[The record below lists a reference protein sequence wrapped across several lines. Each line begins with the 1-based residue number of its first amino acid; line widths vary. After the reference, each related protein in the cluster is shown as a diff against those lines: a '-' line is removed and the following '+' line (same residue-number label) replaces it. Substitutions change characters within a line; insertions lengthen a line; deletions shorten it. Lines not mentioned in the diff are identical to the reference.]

1 MTHSSLLMK
10 IMQIAE
16 EKQRECSVSFCAVD
30 FFYLAI
36 RRVIEHPEEL
46 EGVTYDTAE
55 YESLKKLLENGDAY
69 VTEETILTK
78 VQNKELTEKDEA
90 EARNLRRWLLV
101 SARDS
106 VTVWKKISDDYL
118 ADKPVMQPLVNN
130 KMPADAKS
138 KEGSKEEQKEVEKE
152 PATKKEEKKDPQ
164 TIKELVEM
172 TVNLRSD
179 LLNEVLGQ
187 TYAVNKLVDGFFTG
201 ELNAETNT
209 KRKGTR
215 SSFLFLGS
223 PGVGKTFLAETFSN
237 SLGRPFLRLDM
248 SGYSGGNTGVEQLTG
263 IPENYMGSREGE
275 LTEFVRKNPKSIV
288 LFDEIEKANSKVI
301 LLFLQMLDA
310 GVVVDTKTKKPVN
323 FKDVIV
329 IFTTNAGKQLYTS
342 TDYGRLSS
350 VPMPVITDAL
360 KKDINPATG
369 EPFFPEAIVSRLG
382 TGSII
387 LFDNLAAADLI
398 KIAGRELERNMQSI
412 ETKYEQTI
420 QMDARMDATILY
432 SLGGNADARNAVA
445 YSKKFLSSEYFELLR
460 LVGASKGMEALN
472 TLKKIKFKVDLDG
485 ASKEIASLYDN
496 PEEMEM
502 VVFADSSYK
511 FLEENNESG
520 CTVKH
525 FDTLE
530 AFESSV
536 RKGDPAVVI
545 IDYSHNSDTRKK
557 TLSVDDVM
565 SEGRKAFETVIKDC
579 ADAKIYVIEDPNKK
593 LNEEEKM
600 AIMDKG
606 ASDYIVIPND
616 DKEAAAGAIN
626 SIYEKVCQQRALESL
641 ALKHLVL
648 SFDTRQSISKDAKTA
663 EITVYDLRLTQ
674 AVESEDRKSILSAEN
689 KPNKHWED
697 IVVSKDIKEELE
709 YYIDYLKN
717 PKEFLSKGASIPKG
731 ILMYG
736 PPGTGKT
743 SLAKVVA
750 TESGVVF
757 LEIGADQFV
766 SKWVGE
772 GAERVHEMFATARK
786 YAPAILFIDE
796 IDAIGAR
803 RDGSGAEGGSAQSTH
818 QILNALLTEMDGFKT
833 SSKKPVFVMAASNL
847 GGNNG
852 NTGALDAALV
862 RRFDRAINIDL
873 PDKEGRIKILNIL
886 RSKNEKMMQVSD
898 ELIENLAIRSLG
910 MSPANMEGAFET
922 AIRDA
927 IRSGTIVDDKML
939 DNAFEKYNSG
949 DEKHWDPSELERT
962 ARHEAGHAF
971 VCNYFGEKPSYLTIV
986 ARDNHGGYML
996 HGGNENKGSYLKADL
1011 LHRICTSLGGRA
1023 AELVYYGEEEG
1034 LSTGPS
1040 GDLENATNIARS
1052 MIGRYGMFGD
1062 VGLGVVRGSSAS
1074 PEQSAKMEECINQI
1088 LSEQLDEA
1096 VRIIS
1101 ENKDKIDKLVAALM
1115 EKQHL
1120 SEDQIQEAL
1129 K

>member
-1 MTHSSLLMK
+1 MAHSSLLVR

-16 EKQRECSVSFCAVD
+16 DKQRECNVSFCAVD
-30 FFYLAI
+30 FYFLAI
-36 RRVIEHPEEL
+36 RSVVEHPELL
-46 EGVTYDTAE
+46 EGVSYDTGE
-55 YESLKKLLENGDAY
+55 YEALKKAFEGGSY

-78 VQNKELTEKDEA
+78 VNHTGFTQEDEA

-101 SARDS
+101 SSRDS
-106 VTVWKKISDDYL
+106 RAVWNKIADDYL
-118 ADKPVMQPLVNN
+118 ANKPVMQPLTEN
-130 KMPADAKS
+130 KVSADLP
-138 KEGSKEEQKEVEKE
+138 EKE
-152 PATKKEEKKDPQ
+152 DIREKKKEETAAEPKKAEKKETQ
-164 TIKELVEM
+164 TIKDLVEM
-172 TVNLRSD
+172 TVKLRAD
-179 LLNEVLGQ
+179 LLTDVLGQ

-201 ELNAETNT
+201 ELNAETNE

-223 PGVGKTFLAETFSN
+223 PGVGKTFLAETFAN

-248 SGYSGGNTGVEQLTG
+248 SGYSNESAGVDQLTG
-263 IPENYMGSREGE
+263 IPENYHGSREGE
-275 LTEFVRKNPKSIV
+275 LTEFVRKNPKSVV
-288 LFDEIEKANSKVI
+288 LFDEIEKANTKVI

-310 GVVVDTKTKKPVN
+310 GVVVDTKTKKPVQ

-329 IFTTNAGKQLYTS
+329 IFTTNAGRQLYTS
-342 TDYGRLSS
+342 ADYGRLSG
-350 VPMPVITDAL
+350 VPTPVITDAL
-360 KKDINPATG
+360 KKDINPSTG
-369 EPFFPEAIVSRLG
+369 QPYFPEAIVSRLG
-382 TGSII
+382 TGSMI

-398 KIAGRELERNMQSI
+398 KIAGREMEKNMQNI
-412 ETKYEQTI
+412 EEKYAQTI
-420 QMDARMDATILY
+420 QMDSRMDATILY

-445 YSKKFLSSEYFELLR
+445 YSKKFISSEYFELLR
-460 LVGASKGMEALN
+460 LVGASKGMDALLA
-472 TLKKIKFKVDLDG
+472 LKKIKFKVDLEG
-485 ASKEIASLYDN
+485 ASKEIVSLYDN
-496 PEEMEM
+496 PDEMEM
-502 VVFADSSYK
+502 VIFADPAYK
-511 FLEENNESG
+511 WLEECNESG
-520 CTVKH
+520 CVIK
-525 FDTLE
+525 FCDSLE
-530 AFESSV
+530 KFEETIH
-536 RKGDPAVVI
+536 KDDPAVVI
-545 IDYSHNSDTRKK
+545 VDYNYNSKSDKK
-557 TLSVDDVM
+557 LLSMDDVE
-565 SEGRKAFETVIKDC
+565 SEGRKAFETAVKDC
-579 ADAKIYVIEDPNKK
+579 PDAKIFVIENAASTA
-593 LNEEEKM
+593 NIEEKM
-600 AIMDKG
+600 SVMDKG
-606 ASDYIVIPND
+606 ASDFVIISADN
-616 DKEAAAGAIN
+616 KEEGAAVIN
-626 SIYEKVCQQRALESL
+626 GVYEKVCHQRALESL
-641 ALKHLVL
+641 GLKHMVL
-648 SFDTRQSISKDAKTA
+648 SFDTRQSISEDSSTA
-663 EITVYDLRLTQ
+663 VITIYDLHLTQ

-697 IVVSKDIKEELE
+697 IVVSKDVKEELT

-717 PKEFLSKGASIPKG
+717 PKEFLSKGASVPKG

-757 LEIGADQFV
+757 LEISADQFI
-766 SKWVGE
+766 SKWIGE
-772 GAERVHEMFATARK
+772 GGERVHEMFATARK

-796 IDAIGAR
+796 IDAIGTR
-803 RDGSGAEGGSAQSTH
+803 RDETGSEGSGAQSTH

-852 NTGALDAALV
+852 NTGTLDPALV

-886 RSKNEKMMQVSD
+886 RGKNEKMMQISD
-898 ELIENLAIRSLG
+898 EIIENLAIRSMG

-922 AIRDA
+922 AVRDA

-949 DEKHWDPSELERT
+949 DEKQWDPSELERT
-962 ARHEAGHAF
+962 ARHEAGHALI
-971 VCNYFGEKPSYLTIV
+971 CNYFGEKPSYLTIV

-996 HGGNENKGSYLKADL
+996 HGDNEKKGSYLKADL

-1052 MIGRYGMFGD
+1052 MIGRYGMFGK
-1062 VGLGVVRGSSAS
+1062 VGLGVVRGSSVS
-1074 PEQSAKMEECINQI
+1074 PEQNAKMEECINQI

-1096 VRIIS
+1096 VRIIT
-1101 ENKDKIDKLVAALM
+1101 ENRDKIDKLVAALI